1 MTRIIDVK
9 KIIPQLNS
17 ETYSTIFDITIDNTP
32 VLTTT
37 DFMHELEY
45 MYYDMSYISHQSADK
60 DLIAFIMLWD
70 IYKKRHFDE
79 WTKIFESVALT
90 EAENYN
96 PLNTYSETKIT
107 TPDLTVTSE
116 TTYGREVTDVVD
128 STDTLTHG
136 KVTTDQT
143 NTYDGTLRDS
153 DKSTNSGS
161 DTRSIDNTTTSTN
174 SGSDSNTTTTTGTN
188 TETKTGYNTNPVDS
202 LQRFIDFSFKN
213 NLRDLIINNFVREF
227 LFYNNDNGEGG
238 INGFFY

>member
-1 MTRIIDVK
+1 MTRIIDIK
-9 KIIPQLNS
+9 KILPQLN
-17 ETYSTIFDITIDNTP
+17 TQIYSTIFDITIDNTE
-32 VLTTT
+32 VLSTT

-70 IYKKRHFDE
+70 IYKKRHIDE

-96 PLNTYSETKIT
+96 PMNTYGETKTT
-107 TPDLTVTSE
+107 TPNLTNSST
-116 TTYGREVTDVVD
+116 TTYGRVLTDVID
-128 STDTLTHG
+128 STDTLSHG

-174 SGSDSNTTTTTGTN
+174 SGTDSNTTTTTGTN

-227 LFYNNDNGEGG
+227 LFYNNENGEGG

>member
-17 ETYSTIFDITIDNTP
+17 ETYSTIFDITIDNTA
-32 VLTTT
+32 VLTTSE
-37 DFMHELEY
+37 FMHELEY
-45 MYYDMSYISHQSADK
+45 MYYDRSYISHQSADK
-60 DLIAFIMLWD
+60 DLICFIMLWD

-90 EAENYN
+90 ESENFN
-96 PLNTYSETKIT
+96 PLNTYSETKTT
-107 TPDLTVTSE
+107 TPNLTNSST
-116 TTYGREVTDVVD
+116 TTYGRVVTDVID
-128 STDTLTHG
+128 STDTLSHG

-174 SGSDSNTTTTTGTN
+174 SGTDSNTTTTTGTN
-188 TETKTGYNTNPVDS
+188 TETKTGYNTNPVDN

-213 NLRDLIINNFVREF
+213 NLRDFIINNFVREF

>member
-1 MTRIIDVK
+1 MTRIIDIK
-9 KIIPQLNS
+9 KIIPQLNT

-70 IYKKRHFDE
+70 IYKKRHLDE
-79 WTKIFESVALT
+79 WTKIFRSVALT

-96 PLNTYSETKIT
+96 PMNTYGETKTT
-107 TPDLTVTSE
+107 TPNITNSST
-116 TTYGREVTDVVD
+116 TTYGRVLTASINTTDG
-128 STDTLTHG
+128 LAHG
-136 KVTTDQT
+136 KITTGQT

-153 DKSTNSGS
+153 DKTTDSGT
-161 DTRSIDNTTTSTN
+161 DTRTVTGTNTDTN